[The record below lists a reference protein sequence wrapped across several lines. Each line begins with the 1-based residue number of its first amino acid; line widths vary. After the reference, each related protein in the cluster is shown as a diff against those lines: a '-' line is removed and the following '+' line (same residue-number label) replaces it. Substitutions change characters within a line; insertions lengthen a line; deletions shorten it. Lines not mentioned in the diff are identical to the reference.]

1 MGLFTQRPEH
11 NEQWA
16 GLPSEP
22 VERTPAEQLSE
33 AAPGV
38 DSTVIPDAAAGVTSI
53 EIPVPPVVSGEDA
66 P

>member
-22 VERTPAEQLSE
+22 VERTPAEELGE

-38 DSTVIPDAAAGVTSI
+38 DSLVIPDAAPGVTSI
-53 EIPVPPVVSGEDA
+53 EIPVPPVE
-66 P
+66 